1 MTALQ
6 MILRCFKMDASQFL
20 DSLQARGFTLTVEP
34 AGLCVAPASRL
45 TDADRA
51 AIPTL
56 KTALLELLAPKRHH
70 RLTDGVADD
79 DKDAVPVFL
88 DLETRSS
95 VPISVGGRR
104 YAVDPSTEILSAVAG
119 LDGRIV
125 IWTPSR
131 QPPKITWPEG
141 FGAERPIDNYS
152 GTELP
157 PALAEAIAAG
167 RPFVAHNAHGFEA
180 HIWKAKQLPA
190 PTKWVDTLLWARS
203 AGCPGS
209 LDAAALWLL
218 NRRKD
223 QAGKTLVDRYCKPYG
238 AAKNFRDIP
247 ENDWQALIRYNLVDV
262 LLLEQLYP
270 VLRRY
275 DQEPELLAV
284 DQQINTRG
292 VRLDRQLARAV
303 LDRAAAEMARLA
315 AEAEIA
321 TGGAVKASDLSRK
334 DFLAG
339 WLHSRGVDLKGRTA
353 TGKVRLTKGDVDDLL
368 ARKGLPGDVRAVLV
382 ARRAVA
388 RTTVGKLETALECV
402 GADGRLR
409 DQFSYHQAH
418 TGRWTGH
425 GVQLQNLPKPR
436 RGADVAAL
444 LAAAGNTEQFRNA
457 LSPEMSF
464 ADGLSALIRPCFCA
478 APGHVLL
485 IADFAGIEARG
496 VAWCAGER
504 RFLDLVEQGRD
515 AYLDMASRIYG
526 RPITSKGPER
536 ELGKVA
542 VLGCGFGLGA
552 EKFAA
557 ICEREGV
564 DLAAAGVTAEQ
575 VIEAYRNA
583 YPKIAGYPSTYGR
596 IGGLWKDVENA
607 AKAAIN
613 RRAGAAGR
621 CLFALVGNALVV
633 TLPSGRRLYYRN
645 ARLELRPTS
654 WGEKRHSIVY
664 DAPEAPH
671 EKRKKGMGGY
681 GQAESTYGGKLVENL
696 VQATCRDLLAAAL
709 IRCERAGLPVVLH
722 AHDEVVCEVPI
733 ASAAAGLRQLLAL
746 MSSPP
751 KWAEGFPI
759 AVEGYLSLRYAK
771 SPLPHSEIV
780 KASNGSIE
788 GDKGEIEK
796 AAAALE
802 KAMLDTAQPLV
813 EPVARRVELK
823 IPPPDDA
830 AEAPIVGGNEEE
842 SPIAPANITI
852 PPVHLSAED
861 SPLPAAD
868 CNDVEDDEDEETPK
882 IRPPMKWFGGKGD
895 KKTSWLVS
903 LIPDAW
909 KRRHQRN
916 ECHTYVEP
924 FGGMA
929 SVLLNKPPTDV
940 EVYNDLDLRVWNL
953 FDVLKNHG
961 EEFRHRLTFTLYH
974 EHEFNR
980 SLAQSEGEGVA
991 AAVALYVRFRQSFGG
1006 MGESFSYSKFR
1017 SRRGMA
1023 DVVSGWLS
1031 SIEENLPLVIARL
1044 QEVQYVFRKDAPFVI
1059 AKYDSK
1065 RTFFYLDPPYVPG
1078 TRVAGGYDHEMTE
1091 ADHRHLLNVILACKG
1106 HVMLSGYS
1114 SSLYDTA
1121 LAGWHRVT
1129 KQVKSN
1135 AAGGKEKKEKEEV
1148 VWMNYQT
1155 NHDEA

>member
-1 MTALQ
+1 
-6 MILRCFKMDASQFL
+6 MDASKFL
-20 DSLQARGFTLTVEP
+20 SSLHARGFILTVEP
-34 AGLCVAPASRL
+34 TGLRVAPASRL

-51 AIPTL
+51 TIRAL
-56 KTALLELLAPKRHH
+56 KSALQELLTPKRS
-70 RLTDGVADD
+70 RCLTNGGA
-79 DKDAVPVFL
+79 AGQPVFL
-88 DLETRSS
+88 DLETRSRLS
-95 VPISVGGRR
+95 LRDVGGRR
-104 YAVDPSTEILSAVAG
+104 YAIDPSTEIVSAVAS
-119 LDGRIV
+119 LDGRIIV
-125 IWTPSR
+125 WAPSR
-131 QPPKITWPEG
+131 QPPAFAWPKE
-141 FGAERPIDNYS
+141 FGAERSIDTYT
-152 GTELP
+152 GAELP
-157 PALAEAIAAG
+157 PPLAAAIAAG
-167 RPFVAHNAHGFEA
+167 RPFAAHNAVNFEK
-180 HIWKAKQLPA
+180 HIWTAKQLPA
-190 PTKWVDTLLWARS
+190 PSRWIDTLPWARS

-223 QAGKTLVDRYCKPYG
+223 EAGKKLIDRYCKPYG
-238 AAKNFRDIP
+238 KAKKFRDFSSD
-247 ENDWQALIRYNLVDV
+247 DWRALVKYNLIDV
-262 LLLEQLYP
+262 LLLEELYT

-275 DQEPELLAV
+275 DQESQLLVV
-284 DQQINTRG
+284 DRQINNRG
-292 VRLDRQLARAV
+292 VFLDRQLARAV
-303 LDRAAAEMARLA
+303 LDLATSETARLA
-315 AEAEIA
+315 AEVGKA
-321 TGGAVKASDLSRK
+321 TGGMVRTSDLSRR
-334 DFLAG
+334 DFLVE
-339 WLHSRGVDLKGRTA
+339 WLRSRGVELKGRTA
-353 TGKVRLTKGDVDDLL
+353 NGKVRLAKEDVDALL
-368 ARKGLPGDVRAVLV
+368 ADEELPDDVRAVLV

-388 RTTVGKLETALECV
+388 RTTVAKLKGALEDV

-409 DQFSYHQAH
+409 DSFSYHQAH

-425 GVQLQNLPKPR
+425 GVQLQNLPKPHPK
-436 RGADVAAL
+436 ADVATL
-444 LAAAGNTEQFRNA
+444 LAAAGDAEQFRTA
-457 LSPEMSF
+457 LGGITF
-464 ADGLSALIRPCFCA
+464 ADGLSALIRPCFRA

-504 RFLDLVEQGRD
+504 NFLDLVEAGQD
-515 AYLDMASRIYG
+515 VYLAMASKIFG
-526 RPITSKGPER
+526 RPITNKGPER

-557 ICEREGV
+557 ICERAGV
-564 DLAAAGVTAEQ
+564 DLVAAGVTAEQ
-575 VIEAYRNA
+575 VVEAYRNA
-583 YPKIAGYPSTYGR
+583 YPRIAGYLGTYGR
-596 IGGLWKDVENA
+596 IGGLWKDVEAA
-607 AKAAIN
+607 AKAAVN
-613 RRAGAAGR
+613 GQSGQAGR
-621 CLFALVGNALVV
+621 CSFVLQGNALVV

-645 ARLELRPTS
+645 ARLELRKTS
-654 WGEKRHSIVY
+654 WGEERPSVVY
-664 DAPEAPH
+664 DAPEAPN

-681 GQAESTYGGKLVENL
+681 GHAESTYGGKLVENF
-696 VQATCRDLLAAAL
+696 VQATCRDLLAEAL
-709 IRCERAGLPVVLH
+709 IWCERAGLPVVLH
-722 AHDEVVCEVPI
+722 AHDEIVCEVPI
-733 ASAAAGLRQLLAL
+733 ASAAAGQRQLLAI

-759 AVEGYLSLRYAK
+759 SVEGYLSLRYAK

-780 KASNGSIE
+780 KARNGFLE
-788 GDKGEIEK
+788 DEGEIEE

-802 KAMLDTAQPLV
+802 KAMIDTAQPLV
-813 EPVARRVELK
+813 NPVACSVELDS
-823 IPPPDDA
+823 PPPDDMA
-830 AEAPIVGGNEEE
+830 DTPIVVGGNEEV
-842 SPIAPANITI
+842 SPIAPANIII
-852 PPVHLSAED
+852 PPVHLSAAD

-868 CNDVEDDEDEETPK
+868 CDDVEDDENEETSK

-916 ECHTYVEP
+916 EWHTYVEP

-961 EEFRHRLTFTLYH
+961 EEFRSRLTLTLYH

-980 SLAQSEGEGVA
+980 SLAESEGEGIA
-991 AAVALYVRFRQSFGG
+991 DAVKLYVRYRQSFGG
-1006 MGESFSYSKFR
+1006 MGESFSYTKFR

-1044 QEVQYVFRKDAPFVI
+1044 LEVQYVFRKDAPFI
-1059 AKYDSK
+1059 IEKYDSK
-1065 RTFFYLDPPYVPG
+1065 RSFFYLDPPYVPG

-1091 ADHRHLLNVILACKG
+1091 ADHRHLLDVILQCKG

-1114 SSLYDTA
+1114 SPLYDTA
-1121 LAGWHRVT
+1121 LASWRRET